1 MTSKDERTEQA
12 VPSTRTTRQ
21 VQAAQTLRQRAEEMF
36 KEKTVQLP
44 GDLVLTWPQE
54 IRHKLHELQVYQVE
68 LELQNDELRR
78 AQEELE
84 SIRSRYFELYNLAP
98 VGYCTLSEKGLI
110 LEANLT
116 AAVIL
121 GVELGV
127 LVTQPIS
134 RFIHKEDQDI
144 YYAHRKKLFETGSPQ
159 VFDLRMVS
167 KGDVAFW
174 AQLRTIVA
182 SDADGTPVYRL
193 VLSDI
198 TEQKHTEA
206 TLKAS
211 EERYRELVQ
220 NANSAIFRFKNDGTI
235 AFCNEFAQSFFGY
248 CADEMV
254 GRNVSMLL
262 PQKDRKG
269 PDLPDSFCD
278 AVAHPECSQ
287 NTENENVCRN
297 GRRVWMNWTNKAIL
311 DRNGRVV
318 EILSVGNDITVRK
331 HMEAALRAGQIKLE
345 AALAS
350 MAEAVC
356 ISDADGQFID
366 FNDAFVTFHR
376 FKNNNECSRDLTR
389 YPGLFEMFTPNGEPV
404 PPKMWAIPRAL
415 RGETAKNVEYTF
427 RRKDTGETWVGSYSF
442 APIRDKS
449 GAIIGSVVTG
459 RDVTERKQAE
469 SYREMGREVLQIL
482 NNPGMLT
489 DSIHQVVDVLQNGT
503 GLDAVGI
510 RLQDGEDFPYVAQ
523 RGFPQEFVQRE
534 NTIIARNLEGSI
546 CQDEDGNFRLECTCG
561 LVISGQTDPGNSLF
575 TPGGSFWTN
584 DSSVLLDIPAN
595 EDLRFQPRNH
605 CIHYDYASIALIPI
619 LDHKKI
625 VGLLQLN
632 NQRKDSFSL
641 NLIEILE
648 TIASHI
654 GAALMRKQAEGAL
667 RVSETKYRALFENMI
682 NGFALHQIVAD
693 ESGKPIDYIFR
704 EVNHAFEKLTGLKSA
719 DILNKTVTHVLP
731 GIEKDPAGWID
742 LFGEVAL
749 TGKEL
754 CFEQYSEQ
762 LGRWYAV
769 MAYRPMQDFF
779 ATVFEDITE
788 WKQSAVVE
796 SRLAAIVASAE
807 VAILSKDLNG
817 IIQTWNVGAE
827 NVFGYK
833 AHEVIGKNISLLV
846 PPGHTD
852 EIPEILERISHGQI
866 VENFES
872 VRMRKDGVI
881 IPISLTISAIRDA
894 NGKMIAASLIA
905 HDITKR
911 QQAEHLQTLNQELE
925 LRVEQRT
932 RELQETQKQYLHAEK
947 LSAIGKL
954 SASIAHEFNNPLQGI
969 LTILKGL
976 RKRAKLGAEDT
987 VLLDAAIGESDRIKE
1002 LIRGLQEFNRPSS
1015 GRKVPMDVHKA
1026 LDSMLLLHKSDFK
1039 GKRIVVECH
1048 YAEQLPP
1055 ILAVPD
1061 QIKQVFLN
1069 LLTNAAD
1076 ACRLPG
1082 GVITVGTRQEG
1093 NRVAITIS
1101 DTGIGI
1107 KPEEMDLIFQP
1118 FYTTK
1123 PEIKGTG
1130 LGLSVSH
1137 GIVESHGGEIRVESR
1152 PGEGATF
1159 TVLLPIN
1166 STVRAVSAIDK

>member
-1 MTSKDERTEQA
+1 
-12 VPSTRTTRQ
+12 
-21 VQAAQTLRQRAEEMF
+21 MF
-36 KEKTVQLP
+36 
-44 GDLVLTWPQE
+44 
-54 IRHKLHELQVYQVE
+54 
-68 LELQNDELRR
+68 
-78 AQEELE
+78 
-84 SIRSRYFELYNLAP
+84 
-98 VGYCTLSEKGLI
+98 
-110 LEANLT
+110 
-116 AAVIL
+116 
-121 GVELGV
+121 
-127 LVTQPIS
+127 
-134 RFIHKEDQDI
+134 
-144 YYAHRKKLFETGSPQ
+144 
-159 VFDLRMVS
+159 
-167 KGDVAFW
+167 
-174 AQLRTIVA
+174 
-182 SDADGTPVYRL
+182 
-193 VLSDI
+193 
-198 TEQKHTEA
+198 
-206 TLKAS
+206 
-211 EERYRELVQ
+211 
-220 NANSAIFRFKNDGTI
+220 
-235 AFCNEFAQSFFGY
+235 
-248 CADEMV
+248 
-254 GRNVSMLL
+254 
-262 PQKDRKG
+262 
-269 PDLPDSFCD
+269 
-278 AVAHPECSQ
+278 
-287 NTENENVCRN
+287 
-297 GRRVWMNWTNKAIL
+297 
-311 DRNGRVV
+311 
-318 EILSVGNDITVRK
+318 
-331 HMEAALRAGQIKLE
+331 
-345 AALAS
+345 
-350 MAEAVC
+350 MA
-356 ISDADGQFID
+356 
-366 FNDAFVTFHR
+366 
-376 FKNNNECSRDLTR
+376 
-389 YPGLFEMFTPNGEPV
+389 NGEQV
-404 PPKMWAIPRAL
+404 PPEMWAIPRAL
-415 RGETAKNVEYTF
+415 RGVTAKNVEYTYQ
-427 RRKDTGETWVGSYSF
+427 RKDTGETWAASYSF
-442 APIRDKS
+442 GPIRDKS
-449 GAIIGSVVTG
+449 GAIIGAVVSG
-459 RDVTERKQAE
+459 RDITERKQME
-469 SYREMGREVLQIL
+469 SYREIAREVLQIL
-482 NNPGMLT
+482 NNPGT
-489 DSIHQVVDVLQNGT
+489 FSDSIQQVVDVLQKGT
-503 GLDAVGI
+503 GCDAVGI
-510 RLQDGEDFPYVAQ
+510 RLHDGKDFPYIAQ
-523 RGFPQEFVQRE
+523 KGFPREFVQRE

-546 CQDEDGNFRLECTCG
+546 CRDEDGNFRLECTCG

-605 CIHYDYASIALIPI
+605 CIHYDYASLALIPI

-632 NQRKDSFSL
+632 DQRKDCFSL
-641 NLIEILE
+641 NSIEILE
-648 TIASHI
+648 AIASHI

-682 NGFALHQIVAD
+682 NGFALHQIVVD

-704 EVNHAFEKLTGLKSA
+704 EVNHAFEKLTGLKAA
-719 DILNKTVTHVLP
+719 DILNKNVTHVLP
-731 GIEKDPAGWID
+731 GIEKDPAGWIG

-749 TGKEL
+749 AGKEL
-754 CFEQYSEQ
+754 SFEQYSQQ

-769 MAYRPMQDFF
+769 IAYRPMQDFF

-788 WKQSAVVE
+788 WKQAAVAE

-807 VAILSKDLNG
+807 VVIISQDLEG

-833 AHEVIGKNISLLV
+833 AHEVMGKNISLLV
-846 PPGHTD
+846 PPGQPD
-852 EIPEILERISHGQI
+852 EIPDILERISHGQI

-872 VRMRKDGVI
+872 VRMRKDGGI
-881 IPISLTISAIRDA
+881 IPISLTISAIRDTT
-894 NGKMIAASLIA
+894 GKMVAASLIA
-905 HDITKR
+905 YDITKR

-947 LSAIGKL
+947 LSAVGKL

-987 VLLDAAIGESDRIKE
+987 VLLEAAIGESDRIKE

-1039 GKRIVVECH
+1039 GKRIAVECH
-1048 YAEQLPP
+1048 YAEHLPP

-1137 GIVESHGGEIRVESR
+1137 GIIESHGGEIQVESR

-1166 STVRAVSAIDK
+1166 NTVRAVSTIDKSTMPPD